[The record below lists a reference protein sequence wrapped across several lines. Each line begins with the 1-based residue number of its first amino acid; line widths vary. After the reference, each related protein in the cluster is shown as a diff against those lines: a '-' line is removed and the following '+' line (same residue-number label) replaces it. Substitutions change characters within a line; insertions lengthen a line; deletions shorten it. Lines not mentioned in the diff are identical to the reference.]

1 MSNVSAVLGGFP
13 RGDEAPVLI
22 VSLRFAVGSLMF
34 GTKVRSTGLV
44 TIESID
50 AHQFGELE
58 EIGYPAG
65 PFQLRLNWFP
75 LPATRRFDQKSVRSA
90 RISAI
95 ALVKPSAVR
104 VTPQP
109 A

>member
-22 VSLRFAVGSLMF
+22 VSLCFAVGSLMF
-34 GTKVRSTGLV
+34 GPKVRSTGLV

-50 AHQFGELE
+50 AHQFGEFE

-65 PFQLRLNWFP
+65 PFQLLVE
-75 LPATRRFDQKSVRSA
+75 LVSA
-90 RISAI
+90 AGDS
-95 ALVKPSAVR
+95 
-104 VTPQP
+104 
-109 A
+109 